1 MNYNE
6 AIDYLYN
13 LKIYGM
19 SLGLERI
26 EYLLNVLGSPHKDM
40 KAIHVAGTNGKG
52 SVSAMLSSILQSAGY
67 KVGLFT
73 SPHLVS
79 FEERIVVNGKWMS
92 KDKVCLLVE
101 KIKPIASDMQKSG
114 KFEHPTFFEIVTAM
128 GFEHFKEEE
137 VDFAVLEVGLG
148 GRLDATNV
156 ISPLVSIITTIAL
169 DHTHVLGETLE
180 QVAREKAG
188 IIKKGVPVVTGVENE
203 EILDLIKDTCKKK
216 NCEVF
221 PTKKLGA
228 YLSKKVSLD
237 GQIFNLKVD
246 ATSYNDMKM
255 HLIGEHQLK
264 NALIAAHTIKVLN
277 AKGLNISEKNIRE
290 GFEKTRWLGRLE
302 LVQKEPT
309 VILDCAHNPAGM
321 KALKNAL
328 VKINPKGNLT
338 LVLGIMRDKDIS
350 GIVEEIAPCADRV
363 IVTKPKFERAA
374 EPKIIEKEVK
384 KFCNNIIT
392 KSIVKE
398 AVWYAI
404 NDASFE
410 DFICITGS
418 IYLVGEAMVELGLSK
433 PRKNSIF
440 L

>member
-1 MNYNE
+1 MDYKE

-26 EYLLNVLGSPHKDM
+26 EYLLKALGSPHKDL

-79 FEERIVVNGKWMS
+79 FEERIVVNGKQMS
-92 KDKVCLLVE
+92 KDQVIFLVE
-101 KIKPIASDMQKSG
+101 RIKPIASDMQKSG
-114 KFEHPTFFEIVTAM
+114 KFEHPTFFEIVMAM
-128 GFEHFKEEE
+128 GFEHFKEED

-156 ISPLVSIITTIAL
+156 ISPLISIITTIAL

-180 QVAREKAG
+180 HVAKEKAG

-203 EILDLIKDTCKKK
+203 DILDLIKNICKKK

-221 PTKKLGA
+221 ATKKLGT
-228 YLSKKVSLD
+228 YLSKKTNLD
-237 GQIFNLKVD
+237 GQVFDLQVD
-246 ATSYNDMKM
+246 STGYHDMKM
-255 HLIGEHQLK
+255 HLLGEHQLK
-264 NALIAAHTIKVLN
+264 NALIAIQAVEILN
-277 AKGLNISEKNIRE
+277 TKGLNISEKNIRE
-290 GFEKTRWLGRLE
+290 GFEKTRWPGRLE
-302 LVQKEPT
+302 IVQKEPT

-328 VKINPKGNLT
+328 TLLNPKGKLT
-338 LVLGIMRDKDIS
+338 LVLGIMRDKDIP
-350 GIVEEIAPCADRV
+350 GIVKEIAPFADN
-363 IVTKPKFERAA
+363 IIITKPNFERAA
-374 EPKIIEKEVK
+374 EPEIIEKEAK
-384 KFCNNIIT
+384 KFCNSIT
-392 KSIVKE
+392 TKPVVKE
-398 AVWYAI
+398 AVRYAI
-404 NDASFE
+404 NDASCK

-418 IYLVGEAMVELGLSK
+418 IFNVGEAMIELGLSK
-433 PRKNSIF
+433 PR
-440 L
+440 